1 MIWLL
6 LAVGAA
12 AAAYQML
19 ALGAAARFMQRR
31 ETPPADWPAVSLL
44 KPVQG
49 PDPHFYEAI
58 RSHAVQDYPAF
69 EILFGVSDPA
79 DPAAADIRRLMA
91 EFPAVAIR
99 LIVGRRPGTNHKVG
113 VLEELAA
120 HARHPI
126 LVVNDG
132 DIAVPRDYLR
142 RVVGRLQDPG
152 VGMVT
157 CLYRGEAE
165 SLPARWEALA
175 IATEFAP
182 GVLVAPLVGVS
193 EFALGSTMA
202 FRAADLARAG
212 GFGAIADYLA
222 DDYQLSRRIRGLGL
236 KVVIAPPV
244 VTTYLPDWGW
254 REAWQHQVRW
264 ARTIRVS
271 RGDGYL
277 GMPVTMA
284 TLWAALLMLSGQWW
298 AGAGLLVLR
307 LATALT
313 VALGALRARLS
324 PGDAIL
330 IPLRDLWGAAVWAA
344 GLGGRT
350 VVWRGRRLRLS
361 RDGRILAAEQLR

>member
-6 LAVGAA
+6 LAAGAA
-12 AAAYQML
+12 AAAYQLL
-19 ALGAAARFMQRR
+19 ALGAAARFLRR
-31 ETPPADWPAVSLL
+31 TEARPAQFPAVSLL

-69 EILFGVSDPA
+69 EILFGVSDPE
-79 DPAAADIRRLMA
+79 DPAAEDIRRLMA
-91 EFPAVAIR
+91 EFPEVAIR
-99 LIVGRRPGTNHKVG
+99 LVVGRRPGANLKVG
-113 VLEELAA
+113 LLEELAGQ
-120 HARHPI
+120 ARHPI

-142 RVVGRLQDPG
+142 RVVGPLEDRA

-157 CLYRGEAE
+157 CLYRGEGE
-165 SLPARWEALA
+165 GLPGRCEALS

-222 DDYQLSRRIRGLGL
+222 DDYQLSRRIRELGL
-236 KVVIAPPV
+236 KVVIARPV
-244 VTTYLPDWGW
+244 VTTYLPDWSW

-284 TLWAALLMLSGQWW
+284 TLWAVLLMLSGQWW

-307 LATALT
+307 LAAALT
-313 VALGALRARLS
+313 VALGVLRARLS
-324 PGDAIL
+324 WADAIL

-344 GLGGRT
+344 GLFGRT
-350 VVWRGRRLRLS
+350 VVWRGRRLRIS
-361 RDGRILAAEQLR
+361 RDGRILAAEGLR